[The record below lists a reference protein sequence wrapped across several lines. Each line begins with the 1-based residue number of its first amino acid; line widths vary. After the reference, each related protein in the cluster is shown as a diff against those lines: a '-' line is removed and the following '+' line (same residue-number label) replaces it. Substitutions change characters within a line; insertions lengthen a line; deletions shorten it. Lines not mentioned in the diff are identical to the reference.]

1 MHRIARGANA
11 RCAKSTA
18 TNHVAESGRLSSR
31 GLTVERVFL
40 SEPVVFDQFWAN
52 SMVHVY
58 LILSACE
65 T

>member
-1 MHRIARGANA
+1 MLDVRKVRQLIMWPSRAVSA
-11 RCAKSTA
+11 
-18 TNHVAESGRLSSR
+18 HVVSQSS
-31 GLTVERVFL
+31 ECVFL